1 MKVFWSFSA
10 EQDRDRIINYIAK
23 DNVDAAVLLD
33 IKINDDVDL
42 LSKFPYSGRIGRIK
56 NSRELVVH
64 ENYILVYSINNNII
78 LINALLHSAQQYPHL

>member
-1 MKVFWSFSA
+1 MIVFWSFSA

-23 DNVDAAVLLD
+23 DNVDAAVSLD
-33 IKINDDVDL
+33 IKINEDVDL
-42 LSKFPYSGRIGRIK
+42 LSKFPNSGRIGRIK